1 MVHSY
6 NPSASHVTK
15 KREFSLRLVKYA
27 EDDISQDVIA
37 DEKPESDLVADA
49 DLS

>member
-1 MVHSY
+1 MVHSLILVL
-6 NPSASHVTK
+6 AMFTK

-27 EDDISQDVIA
+27 EDDVSRDVIA
-37 DEKPESDLVADA
+37 DEKPESDLVAVA